1 MKEITS
7 TQNPELKLLQK
18 LHERRHRRKEGKFL
32 IEGAREASRALLAG
46 MDLEK
51 LYFCE
56 DLFSPEAHELYPQF
70 DGLEQVKLSV
80 SAFEKISLRENP
92 DGMVALTCIPEFTL
106 EDLELPGDA
115 LVLVLQGLEKP
126 GNLGA
131 LLRTADGVGVHAVFI
146 TGEGTDLYNPN
157 VIRASQGS
165 LFTQPVFAAEDQA
178 LLDFLKSRN
187 FTILAAT
194 PHTQKTYWQ
203 ADYSGATAICLG
215 TEHDGLSDFWMQEAT
230 EQVVIPMQGTAD
242 SLNVGIAGAL
252 LLYEALRQR
261 QK

>member
-7 TQNPELKLLQK
+7 TQNPELKTLVK
-18 LHERRHRRKEGKFL
+18 LHDRRHRRKEGKFL

-46 MDLEK
+46 VEVEK

-56 DLFSPEAHELYPQF
+56 GFFSPEALELYQDF
-70 DGLEQVKLSV
+70 DAVEQVRLSRP
-80 SAFEKISLRENP
+80 AFEKISLRENP
-92 DGMVALTCIPEFTL
+92 DGILALAVLPEF
-106 EDLELPGDA
+106 DLQELHLSEQA

-131 LLRTADGVGVHAVFI
+131 LLRTADGVGVDAVFI

-165 LFTQPVFAAEDQA
+165 VFTQPVHAVQDEE
-178 LLDFLKSRN
+178 LLDFLKQSS

-194 PHTQKTYWQ
+194 PHTQKTYWE
-203 ADYSGATAICLG
+203 ADYSGPTAICLG
-215 TEHDGLSDFWMQEAT
+215 TEHEGLSEFWMHQAT

-261 QK
+261 KH

>member
-7 TQNPELKLLQK
+7 TQNPELKTLIKLQ
-18 LHERRHRRKEGKFL
+18 ERRHRRKEGRFL
-32 IEGAREASRALLAG
+32 IEGAREASRALLAD

-56 DLFSPEAHELYPQF
+56 ELFSPEAHELYRDF
-70 DGLEQVKLSV
+70 AGLEQIKLSEA
-80 SAFEKISLRENP
+80 AFQKISLRENP
-92 DGMVALTCIPEFTL
+92 DGMVALAAIPEFQL
-106 EDLELPGDA
+106 SELQLPERA

-131 LLRTADGVGVHAVFI
+131 LLRTADGVGVDAVFI

-165 LFTQPVFAAEDQA
+165 VFTQPVFAAEEQD

-194 PHTQKTYWQ
+194 PHTHKTYWE
-203 ADYSGATAICLG
+203 ASYLGATAICLG
-215 TEHDGLSDFWMQEAT
+215 TEHEGLSDFWMQQAT

-261 QK
+261 KA

>member
-7 TQNPELKLLQK
+7 TQNPELKALIK

-46 MDLEK
+46 IEVER
-51 LYFCE
+51 LYLCE
-56 DLFSPEAHELYPQF
+56 DFFSPEAQDLYQDF
-70 DGLEQVKLSV
+70 DAVEQVRLSKA
-80 SAFEKISLRENP
+80 AFEKISLRESP
-92 DGMVALTCIPEFTL
+92 DGMIALAEVPEFKL
-106 EDLELPGDA
+106 QELSVYENA

-131 LLRTADGVGVHAVFI
+131 LLRTADGVGVDAVFI

-165 LFTQPVFAAEDQA
+165 VFTQHVYAVQDEE
-178 LLDFLKSRN
+178 LLEFLNTRE
-187 FTILAAT
+187 FMILAAT
-194 PHTQKTYWQ
+194 PHTQKTYWE
-203 ADYSGATAICLG
+203 ANLSGRTAICLG
-215 TEHDGLSDFWMQEAT
+215 TEHDGLSDFWMEQAT

-261 QK
+261 KH